1 MTTEYT
7 RNEVA
12 RHCTADDLWII
23 FDGKVHNMTPYF
35 EFHPGGSAM
44 LRQAGKKSFA
54 LKKLKSQDASAAM
67 RLVHMHGISWS
78 AIEKKLEEC
87 KIGVLKHLGLSF
99 YMKDVFTR
107 ALLGKAGTLFASGDN
122 CIRKY
127 SKAAFVLFVT

>member
-44 LRQAGKKSFA
+44 LRQAGK
-54 LKKLKSQDASAAM
+54 DASAAM

-87 KIGVLKHLGLSF
+87 KIGVLKQ
-99 YMKDVFTR
+99 
-107 ALLGKAGTLFASGDN
+107 
-122 CIRKY
+122 
-127 SKAAFVLFVT
+127 